1 MPLRVTPARRRA
13 QDRLVDEGYNPA
25 YGARP
30 LRRAIMRLLEDSM
43 AERMLAGDIKARRCA
58 RAPETVSDLALVWLC
73 GCCSEVV
80 LCSVDAKARPVHVRV
95 TMLLSGLRLCT
106 SLQQPPQCGGG
117 T

>member
-1 MPLRVTPARRRA
+1 
-13 QDRLVDEGYNPA
+13 VDEGYNPA